1 MESGDKW
8 KLGVRSEVELDGV
21 MGCDEDIARIARV
34 STGSKRKGWRA
45 DLELISRLVRDEHES
60 PLEMGVMRFKIRLPL
75 MIAAQL
81 LRHRMASYSQ
91 VSGRFVELDLSFYEP
106 EEWHGQSEGNR
117 QTSGEA
123 LGAEVQGKAHA
134 AYEKAIVGAATAY
147 LELLE
152 LGVSREEA
160 RIVLPQCL
168 HTTIYVQMNLR
179 SLMNLLTLRMAHDA
193 QTEFQVIARQM
204 FEYAD
209 AHFPQVMFLM
219 GARNEY
225 RRQVRD
231 GYMAFMK
238 KMVAALGD
246 ENGDY

>member
-1 MESGDKW
+1 MESRDKW

-34 STGSKRKGWRA
+34 STGSQRKGWKA

-106 EEWHGQSEGNR
+106 EEWHGQSAGNR
-117 QTSGEA
+117 QTSGRVLET
-123 LGAEVQGKAHA
+123 EVQGKAKA

-168 HTTIYVQMNLR
+168 HTIIYVQMNLR

-193 QTEFQVIARQM
+193 QTEFQVIARRM

-209 AHFPQVMFLM
+209 AHFPQVMHVM
-219 GARNEY
+219 GVRNEY
-225 RRQVRD
+225 RRQVQD
-231 GYMAFMK
+231 GYVAFMK

-246 ENGDY
+246 GNGDY